1 MLDVSENNQLF
12 DSLKKDQKSNENL
25 DSCET
30 EEEKIMVMSEMN
42 YYRRKDNNNTMGVKS
57 FSNQNLFDRST
68 ITQNL

>member
-1 MLDVSENNQLF
+1 MLDVSENNQIF
-12 DSLKKDQKSNENL
+12 DSLKKDKRSNENL

-42 YYRRKDNNNTMGVKS
+42 YYRRNDNNNMGGKS